1 MTRLRSLFAAFRKD
15 DRGTASI
22 EFVVMFPLVFAMFY
36 ASFESGYMVL
46 RAAMLER
53 SLDLTVRDLR
63 LGNLKNP
70 TVEYLQQRLCSR
82 TDMFDDC
89 ENSVTLELTRV
100 TTSFNNLPTV
110 DAVCQRRDPDITAG
124 TQSNTVN
131 TGQENELMVVR
142 ACMVVDAL
150 FPTAFMGVNIAMAD
164 ANGTYSLVA
173 TSAFVNEPN

>member
-1 MTRLRSLFAAFRKD
+1 MTRLRTLLAAFRRD
-15 DRGTASI
+15 DRGTASV
-22 EFVVMFPLVFAMFY
+22 EFVVMFPLVFAMFF

-46 RAAMLER
+46 RAALLER
-53 SLDLTVRDLR
+53 SLDMTVRDLR

-89 ENSVTLELTRV
+89 ENSVTIELTRV
-100 TTSFNNLPTV
+100 NNTFGNLPTV
-110 DAVCQRRDPDITAG
+110 DAVCQRRDPNIVAG

-142 ACMVVDAL
+142 ACLVVDAL

-164 ANGTYSLVA
+164 DKGTYSLVA